1 MITFNFI
8 TQNSD
13 YKTNDMNTL
22 ELKSIAEL
30 QNLAFYIPD
39 YQRGYRWTRQQ
50 VEDLLNDIFEFS
62 QKDNAGIYCLQPL
75 VVVPRPSDEQPLD
88 KVHAAKVNEQWEVV
102 DGQQRLTTIRLIL
115 EVLGQSRFYDIT
127 YQTRKNSAEFLNNIT
142 AAEAKTNAETNIDFH
157 HICQAVKV
165 ICEWLLKTITGLEAV
180 SAKNVGA
187 NINSCQTVDVI
198 RKWLEESKKLEELK
212 KETVEHFQK
221 VLLNRVKFIWYETE
235 EDPKEVFARL
245 NIGKIS
251 LTNAELIKALLLN
264 KSNFDSSD
272 DDKIRLWQ
280 QEIAMEW
287 DVIEYALQSNEF
299 WLFLNVPGDERPTRI
314 DYVFDM
320 ICRCDMLGCKDEKD
334 TSDEFRT
341 FRYFYHYLAVQKQ
354 KKISLAQAVRTI
366 WEKVREI
373 FHTLQEWFDDME
385 LYHYIGYLICMG
397 RRVDEIYKQWMTN
410 SAKSKFKEY
419 LISTIKGIIP
429 YKKSEEIEN
438 TVYEV
443 DREGSQ
449 IKGGSKTNCRPIL
462 LLHNLQTVINQ
473 NRILSTNAKYKNG
486 VFYKFPFHLYK
497 SEGWDVEHIDSNTE
511 NGLNNIQSQREWL
524 LNAYFGL
531 QDKTLRDQI
540 QKFFKQYA
548 GKAYEQSE
556 DSAKQTARDE
566 AFTELKHQIED
577 VGGNNR
583 LSQNEKNKIWNFTL
597 LDSSTN
603 RSYGN
608 AIFPAKR
615 RVIIGKDQGKKFNPL
630 TIDENRLIKES
641 SPTENGSS
649 SFIPPCTKYVFL
661 KYYNT
666 VSFDPNAWTQAD
678 ANAYKDNIIE
688 VLKDFLS

>member
-1 MITFNFI
+1 MKIFNFTI
-8 TQNSD
+8 QNSD
-13 YKTNDMNTL
+13 YKTTDMNTL
-22 ELKSIAEL
+22 ELKSIAKL
-30 QNLAFYIPD
+30 QDLEFYIPD

-62 QKDNAGIYCLQPL
+62 QKENAGIYCLQPL
-75 VVVPRPSDEQPLD
+75 VVIKRSSEEQLLD
-88 KVHAAKVNEQWEVV
+88 RVHAAKDLDEVKRILNGQWEVV

-115 EVLGQSRFYDIT
+115 EVLNCPCYDIT
-127 YQTRKNSAEFLNNIT
+127 YQTRENSAEFLNTIT
-142 AAEAKTNAETNIDFH
+142 TKGEKDAKTNIDFYR
-157 HICQAVKV
+157 IYEAYKK
-165 ICEWLLKTITGLEAV
+165 IDEWL
-180 SAKNVGA
+180 
-187 NINSCQTVDVI
+187 
-198 RKWLEESKKLEELK
+198 
-212 KETVEHFQK
+212 KEIDGKQKERFQN
-221 VLLNRVKFIWYETE
+221 VLLNQVKFIWYETQE
-235 EDPKEVFARL
+235 NPKEVFTRL

-264 KSNFDSSD
+264 KSNFDRRD

-299 WLFLNVPGDERPTRI
+299 WLFLNAPGDERPTRI

-354 KKISLAQAVRTI
+354 KEISLAQAVRTI

-373 FHTLQEWFDDME
+373 FQTLQEWFDDME
-385 LYHYIGYLICMG
+385 LYHYVGYLICMG
-397 RRVDEIYKQWMTN
+397 RNIDEIYEHWNDSDNK
-410 SAKSKFKEY
+410 AGFIEKY
-419 LISTIKGIIP
+419 LTEEIKKTIP
-429 YKKSEEIEN
+429 YKDIEN

-443 DREGSQ
+443 KQEGSQ
-449 IKGGSKTNCRPIL
+449 FKGGSKTNCRPIL

-473 NRILSTNAKYKNG
+473 NRILSANAKYKNG

-497 SEGWDVEHIDSNTE
+497 LEGWDVEHIDSNTE
-511 NGLNNIQSQREWL
+511 NGLDNIQSQREWL

-577 VGGNNR
+577 VGGNDR

-615 RVIIGKDQGKKFNPL
+615 KVIIGKDQGKKFNSS
-630 TIDENRLIKES
+630 TIDENGQIVFGSAEN
-641 SPTENGSS
+641 SPSA
-649 SFIPPCTKYVFL
+649 FIPPCTRYVFL

-666 VSFDPNAWTQAD
+666 ASFDPNVWTRND
-678 ANAYKDNIIE
+678 AEAYKDNIIE
-688 VLKDFLS
+688 VLKNFLS

>member
-1 MITFNFI
+1 MSNRII
-8 TQNSD
+8 
-13 YKTNDMNTL
+13 KTTSMNTL

-75 VVVPRPSDEQPLD
+75 VVIKRSSEEQLLD
-88 KVHAAKVNEQWEVV
+88 RVHAAKDLDEVKRILNGQWEVV

-115 EVLGQSRFYDIT
+115 EVLNCPCYDIT
-127 YQTRKNSAEFLNNIT
+127 YQTRENSAEFLNTIT
-142 AAEAKTNAETNIDFH
+142 TKGEKDAKTNIDFY
-157 HICQAVKV
+157 HIYQAVTV
-165 ICEWLLKTITGLEAV
+165 IHEWLEKTDKKKI
-180 SAKNVGA
+180 
-187 NINSCQTVDVI
+187 D
-198 RKWLEESKKLEELK
+198 EEKKKL
-212 KETVEHFQK
+212 FQE

-264 KSNFDSSD
+264 KSNFGSCD

-280 QEIAMEW
+280 QETAMEW

-299 WLFLNVPGDERPTRI
+299 WLFLNAPGDERPTRI
-314 DYVFDM
+314 DYIFDM
-320 ICRCDMLGCKDEKD
+320 ICRCDLLGCKDEKETD
-334 TSDEFRT
+334 ATDDFRT
-341 FRYFYHYLAVQKQ
+341 FRYFYHYLTEQKQ
-354 KKISLAQAVRTI
+354 KEISLTQAVRTI

-397 RRVDEIYKQWMTN
+397 RRVDEIHKQWTDSDN
-410 SAKSKFKEY
+410 KSGFIEKYLKEE
-419 LISTIKGIIP
+419 IKKTIPCKD
-429 YKKSEEIEN
+429 IEN

-443 DREGSQ
+443 DPENSAQ

-473 NRILSTNAKYKNG
+473 NRILDANAKYKNG
-486 VFYKFPFHLYK
+486 IFYKFPFHLYK
-497 SEGWDVEHIDSNTE
+497 LEGWDVEHIDSNTE
-511 NGLNNIQSQREWL
+511 NGLNDNQSRCDWL

-548 GKAYEQSE
+548 GKASEQSE

-577 VGGNNR
+577 VGGNDR

-615 RVIIGKDQGKKFNPL
+615 KVIIGKDQGKKFNPS
-630 TIDENRLIKES
+630 TIDENGQIVLGSAEN
-641 SPTENGSS
+641 SPSA
-649 SFIPPCTKYVFL
+649 FIPPCTRYVFL

-666 VSFDPNAWTQAD
+666 ASFDPNVWTRND
-678 ANAYKDNIIE
+678 AEAYKDNIIE
-688 VLKDFLS
+688 VLKNFLS

>member
-1 MITFNFI
+1 MKIFNFTI
-8 TQNSD
+8 QNSD
-13 YKTNDMNTL
+13 YKTTDMNTL
-22 ELKSIAEL
+22 ELKSIAKL
-30 QNLAFYIPD
+30 QDLEFYIPD

-62 QKDNAGIYCLQPL
+62 QKENAGIYCLQPL
-75 VVVPRPSDEQPLD
+75 VVIKRSSEEQLLD
-88 KVHAAKVNEQWEVV
+88 RVHAAKDLDEVKRILNGQWEVV

-115 EVLGQSRFYDIT
+115 EVLNCPCYDIT
-127 YQTRKNSAEFLNNIT
+127 YQTRENSAEFLNTIT
-142 AAEAKTNAETNIDFH
+142 TKGEKDAKTNIDFYR
-157 HICQAVKV
+157 IYEAYKK
-165 ICEWLLKTITGLEAV
+165 IDEWL
-180 SAKNVGA
+180 
-187 NINSCQTVDVI
+187 
-198 RKWLEESKKLEELK
+198 
-212 KETVEHFQK
+212 KEIDGKQKERFQN
-221 VLLNRVKFIWYETE
+221 VLLNQVKFIWYETQE
-235 EDPKEVFARL
+235 NPKEVFTRL

-264 KSNFDSSD
+264 KSNFDRRD

-299 WLFLNVPGDERPTRI
+299 WLFLNAPGDERPTRI

-354 KKISLAQAVRTI
+354 KEISLAQAVRTI

-373 FHTLQEWFDDME
+373 FQTLQEWFDDME
-385 LYHYIGYLICMG
+385 LYHYVGYLICMG
-397 RRVDEIYKQWMTN
+397 RNIDEIYEHWNDSDNK
-410 SAKSKFKEY
+410 AGFIEKY
-419 LISTIKGIIP
+419 LTEEIKKTIP
-429 YKKSEEIEN
+429 YKDIEN

-443 DREGSQ
+443 KQEGSQ
-449 IKGGSKTNCRPIL
+449 FKGGSKTNCRPIL

-473 NRILSTNAKYKNG
+473 NRILSANAKYKNG

-497 SEGWDVEHIDSNTE
+497 LEGWDVEHIDSNTE
-511 NGLNNIQSQREWL
+511 NGLDNIQSQREWL

-548 GKAYEQSE
+548 SKAYEQSE

-577 VGGNNR
+577 VGGNDR

-615 RVIIGKDQGKKFNPL
+615 KVIIGKDQGKKFNSS
-630 TIDENRLIKES
+630 TIDENGQIVLGSAEN
-641 SPTENGSS
+641 SPSA
-649 SFIPPCTKYVFL
+649 FIPPCTRYVFL

-666 VSFDPNAWTQAD
+666 ASFDPNVWTRND
-678 ANAYKDNIIE
+678 AEAYKDNIIE
-688 VLKDFLS
+688 VLKNFLS

>member
-1 MITFNFI
+1 
-8 TQNSD
+8 
-13 YKTNDMNTL
+13 MNTL
-22 ELKSIAEL
+22 ELKSVAEL

-39 YQRGYRWTRQQ
+39 YQRGYRWTRRQ

-62 QKDNAGIYCLQPL
+62 QKENAGIYCLQPL
-75 VVVPRPSDEQPLD
+75 VVIKRSSEEQLLD
-88 KVHAAKVNEQWEVV
+88 RVHAAKDLDEVKRILNGQWEVV

-115 EVLGQSRFYDIT
+115 EVLRHHRFYEIT
-127 YQTRKNSAEFLNNIT
+127 YQTREDSAEFLNGIT
-142 AAEAKTNAETNIDFH
+142 TTEAEKEAEKNIDFY
-157 HICQAVKV
+157 HIYQAVTV
-165 ICEWLLKTITGLEAV
+165 IHEWLEKTDKKKI
-180 SAKNVGA
+180 
-187 NINSCQTVDVI
+187 D
-198 RKWLEESKKLEELK
+198 EEKKKL
-212 KETVEHFQK
+212 FQE

-264 KSNFDSSD
+264 KSNFGSCD

-280 QEIAMEW
+280 QETAMEW

-299 WLFLNVPGDERPTRI
+299 WLFLNAPGDERPTRI

-354 KKISLAQAVRTI
+354 KEISLAQAVRTI

-373 FHTLQEWFDDME
+373 FQTLQEWFDDME

-397 RRVDEIYKQWMTN
+397 RRVDEIYKQWN
-410 SAKSKFKEY
+410 DSDNKSGFIEKY
-419 LISTIKGIIP
+419 LTEEIKKTIP
-429 YKKSEEIEN
+429 YKDIEN

-443 DREGSQ
+443 KQEGSQ
-449 IKGGSKTNCRPIL
+449 FKGGSKTNCRPIL

-473 NRILSTNAKYKNG
+473 NRILSANAKYKNG
-486 VFYKFPFHLYK
+486 IFYKFPFHLYK
-497 SEGWDVEHIDSNTE
+497 LEGWDVEHIDSNTE
-511 NGLNNIQSQREWL
+511 NGLDNIKSQREWL

-531 QDKTLRDQI
+531 QDKTLRGQI

-548 GKAYEQSE
+548 GKASEQSE

-577 VGGNNR
+577 VGGNDR

-615 RVIIGKDQGKKFNPL
+615 RVIIGKDQGKKFNSS
-630 TIDENRLIKES
+630 TIDENGQIVLGSAEN
-641 SPTENGSS
+641 SPSA
-649 SFIPPCTKYVFL
+649 FIPPCTRYVFL

-666 VSFDPNAWTQAD
+666 ASFDPNVWTRND
-678 ANAYKDNIIE
+678 AEAYKDNIIE
-688 VLKDFLS
+688 VLKNFLS

>member
-1 MITFNFI
+1 MKIFNFTI
-8 TQNSD
+8 QNSD
-13 YKTNDMNTL
+13 YKTTDMNTL
-22 ELKSIAEL
+22 ELKSVAEL

-39 YQRGYRWTRQQ
+39 YQRGYRWTRRQ
-50 VEDLLNDIFEFS
+50 VEDLLNDIYEFS

-75 VVVPRPSDEQPLD
+75 VVIKRSSEEQLLD
-88 KVHAAKVNEQWEVV
+88 RVHAAKDLDEVKRILNGQWEVV

-115 EVLGQSRFYDIT
+115 EVLNCPCYDIT
-127 YQTRKNSAEFLNNIT
+127 YQTRENSAEFLNTIT
-142 AAEAKTNAETNIDFH
+142 TKGEKDAKTNIDFYR
-157 HICQAVKV
+157 IYEAYKK
-165 ICEWLLKTITGLEAV
+165 IDEWL
-180 SAKNVGA
+180 
-187 NINSCQTVDVI
+187 
-198 RKWLEESKKLEELK
+198 
-212 KETVEHFQK
+212 KEIDGKQKERFQN
-221 VLLNRVKFIWYETE
+221 VLLNQVKFIWYETQE
-235 EDPKEVFARL
+235 NPKEVFTRL

-264 KSNFDSSD
+264 KSNFDRRD

-299 WLFLNVPGDERPTRI
+299 WLFLNAPGDERPTRI

-320 ICRCDMLGCKDEKD
+320 ICRCDLLRCRDEKN

-341 FRYFYHYLAVQKQ
+341 FRYFYHYLDVQKRNGT
-354 KKISLAQAVRTI
+354 SLAQAVRTI

-373 FHTLQEWFDDME
+373 FQTLQEWFDDME
-385 LYHYIGYLICMG
+385 LYHYVGYLICMG
-397 RRVDEIYKQWMTN
+397 RNIDEIYEHWITTKPD
-410 SAKSKFKEY
+410 FKEY
-419 LISTIKGIIP
+419 LMSVIKDIIP
-429 YKKSEEIEN
+429 CKKIKDIEN
-438 TVYEV
+438 RVYEV
-443 DREGSQ
+443 DAEDSQ
-449 IKGGSKTNCRPIL
+449 TKGGSKTNCRPIL

-473 NRILSTNAKYKNG
+473 NRILSANAKYKNG

-497 SEGWDVEHIDSNTE
+497 LEGWDVEHIDSNTE
-511 NGLNNIQSQREWL
+511 NGLDNIPSQREWL

-531 QDKTLRDQI
+531 QDKTLRGQI

-548 GKAYEQSE
+548 GKASEQSE

-577 VGGNNR
+577 VGDNDR

-615 RVIIGKDQGKKFNPL
+615 RVIIGKDQGKKFNSS
-630 TIDENRLIKES
+630 TIDENGQIVLGSAEN
-641 SPTENGSS
+641 SPSV
-649 SFIPPCTKYVFL
+649 FIPPCTRYVFL

-666 VSFDPNAWTQAD
+666 ASFDPNVWTRND
-678 ANAYKDNIIE
+678 AEAYKDNIIE
-688 VLKDFLS
+688 VLKNFLS

>member
-1 MITFNFI
+1 
-8 TQNSD
+8 
-13 YKTNDMNTL
+13 MNTL
-22 ELKSIAEL
+22 ELKSVAEL

-75 VVVPRPSDEQPLD
+75 VVIKRSSEEQLLD
-88 KVHAAKVNEQWEVV
+88 RVHAAKDLDEVKRILNGQWEVV

-115 EVLGQSRFYDIT
+115 EVLNCPCYDIT
-127 YQTRKNSAEFLNNIT
+127 YQTRENSAEFLNTIT
-142 AAEAKTNAETNIDFH
+142 TKGEKDAKTNIDFYR
-157 HICQAVKV
+157 IYEAYKK
-165 ICEWLLKTITGLEAV
+165 IDEWL
-180 SAKNVGA
+180 
-187 NINSCQTVDVI
+187 
-198 RKWLEESKKLEELK
+198 
-212 KETVEHFQK
+212 KEIDGKQKERFQN

-264 KSNFDSSD
+264 KSNFGSRD

-299 WLFLNVPGDERPTRI
+299 WLFLNAPGDERPTRI
-314 DYVFDM
+314 DYIFDM
-320 ICRCDMLGCKDEKD
+320 ICRCDLLGCKDEKETD
-334 TSDEFRT
+334 ATDDFRT
-341 FRYFYHYLAVQKQ
+341 FRYFYHYLTEQKQ
-354 KKISLAQAVRTI
+354 KEISLTQAVRTI

-397 RRVDEIYKQWMTN
+397 RRVDEIHKQWTDSDN
-410 SAKSKFKEY
+410 KSGFIEKYLKEE
-419 LISTIKGIIP
+419 IKKTIPCKD
-429 YKKSEEIEN
+429 IEN

-443 DREGSQ
+443 DPENSAQ

-473 NRILSTNAKYKNG
+473 NRILDANAKYKNG
-486 VFYKFPFHLYK
+486 IFYKFPFHLYK
-497 SEGWDVEHIDSNTE
+497 LEGWDVEHIDSNTE
-511 NGLNNIQSQREWL
+511 NGLNDILSQREWL

-531 QDKTLRDQI
+531 QEGSYPELRDNI
-540 QKFFKQYA
+540 EKFFKQHP
-548 GKAYEQSE
+548 GKVYEQNE
-556 DSAKQTARDE
+556 DSNKQTARDE
-566 AFTELKHQIED
+566 LFAELRRQIEGISD
-577 VGGNNR
+577 NNR
-583 LSQNEKNKIWNFTL
+583 LSQIEKNKIWNFTL
-597 LDSSTN
+597 LDASTN

-615 RVIIGKDQGKKFNPL
+615 RVIIGKDQGKKFNPP
-630 TIDENRLIKES
+630 TIENGQIKES

-649 SFIPPCTKYVFL
+649 AFIPPCTKYVFL

-666 VSFDPNAWTQAD
+666 ASFDPNAWTKDDAD
-678 ANAYKDNIIE
+678 AYKNNIIE
-688 VLKDFLS
+688 VLKNFLS

>member
-1 MITFNFI
+1 
-8 TQNSD
+8 
-13 YKTNDMNTL
+13 MNTL
-22 ELKSIAEL
+22 ELKSVANL
-30 QNLAFYIPD
+30 QKLAFYIPD
-39 YQRGYRWTRQQ
+39 YQRGYRWTQRQ

-75 VVVPRPSDEQPLD
+75 VVVPRSSDEQPLD
-88 KVHAAKVNEQWEVV
+88 KAHATEVNEQWEVV

-115 EVLGQSRFYDIT
+115 EVLGRSRFYDIT
-127 YQTRKNSAEFLNNIT
+127 YQTRSDSAESLNKIT
-142 AAEAKTNAETNIDFH
+142 TEEVAGEKAEEKAEEKAKNNIDFY
-157 HICQAVKV
+157 HIYLAV
-165 ICEWLLKTITGLEAV
+165 T
-180 SAKNVGA
+180 
-187 NINSCQTVDVI
+187 VI
-198 RKWLEESKKLEELK
+198 RRWLDEKKID
-212 KETVEHFQK
+212 KEKFQDI
-221 VLLNRVKFIWYETE
+221 LLNRVKFIWYETE

-299 WLFLNVPGDERPTRI
+299 WLFLNAPGDERPTRI

-320 ICRCDMLGCKDEKD
+320 ICRCDLLGCKDEKEID
-334 TSDEFRT
+334 ATDNFRT

-354 KKISLAQAVRTI
+354 KEISLAQAVRTI
-366 WEKVREI
+366 WENVREI

-385 LYHYIGYLICMG
+385 LYHYIGYLIYMG
-397 RRVDEIYKQWMTN
+397 RKVDEIYKQWN
-410 SAKSKFKEY
+410 VSDGKFEFIEKYLKEE
-419 LISTIKGIIP
+419 IKRTIP
-429 YKKSEEIEN
+429 YKDIEN

-443 DREGSQ
+443 ESAQ
-449 IKGGSKTNCRPIL
+449 NKGGSKTNCRPIL

-473 NRILSTNAKYKNG
+473 NRILGANAKYKNG

-497 SEGWDVEHIDSNTE
+497 LEGWDVEHIDSNTE
-511 NGLNNIQSQREWL
+511 NGLNDIQSQREWL

-531 QDKTLRDQI
+531 QDKAYQTLRDQI
-540 QKFFKQYA
+540 QEFFKTRK
-548 GKAYEQSE
+548 GDEQNA
-556 DSAKQTARDE
+556 DSDKQTVRNEQFA
-566 AFTELKHQIED
+566 ELKKQIED
-577 VGGNNR
+577 IGGSKR
-583 LSQNEKNKIWNFTL
+583 LDQNEKNKIWNFTL

-615 RVIIGKDQGKKFNPL
+615 RAIIGKDQGKRFSPP
-630 TIDENRLIKES
+630 TIDENGEIVLGS
-641 SPTENGSS
+641 AENGSS
-649 SFIPPCTKYVFL
+649 SFIPPCTRYVFL

-666 VSFDPNAWTQAD
+666 ASFDPNAWTKDD
-678 ANAYKDNIIE
+678 AEAYKNNIKE

>member
-1 MITFNFI
+1 MKNTILSNRI
-8 TQNSD
+8 I
-13 YKTNDMNTL
+13 KTTGMNTL

-30 QNLAFYIPD
+30 KNLAFHIPD
-39 YQRGYRWTRQQ
+39 YQRGYRWTRRQ

-75 VVVPRPSDEQPLD
+75 VVVKKSSNEQLLD
-88 KVHAAKVNEQWEVV
+88 RVHAAKDLDEVKRILNGEWEVV

-115 EVLGQSRFYDIT
+115 EALGHHCFYDIT
-127 YQTRKNSAEFLNNIT
+127 YQTRKDSAKFLNEIT
-142 AAEAKTNAETNIDFH
+142 AAEAAGEKTEKKAEEKEKNNIDFY
-157 HICQAVKV
+157 HIYQAVTV
-165 ICEWLLKTITGLEAV
+165 IHEWLEKTDKKKI
-180 SAKNVGA
+180 
-187 NINSCQTVDVI
+187 D
-198 RKWLEESKKLEELK
+198 EEKKKL
-212 KETVEHFQK
+212 FQE

-264 KSNFDSSD
+264 KSNFGSCD

-280 QEIAMEW
+280 QETAMEW

-299 WLFLNVPGDERPTRI
+299 WLFLNAPGDERPTRI
-314 DYVFDM
+314 DYIFDM

-354 KKISLAQAVRTI
+354 KEISLAQAVRTI

-373 FHTLQEWFDDME
+373 FQTLQEWFDDME
-385 LYHYIGYLICMG
+385 LYHYVGYLICMG
-397 RRVDEIYKQWMTN
+397 SNVDEIYEHWNDTDNKPGFIE
-410 SAKSKFKEY
+410 KY
-419 LISTIKGIIP
+419 LTEEIKKTIP
-429 YKKSEEIEN
+429 YKDIEN

-443 DREGSQ
+443 KQEGSQ
-449 IKGGSKTNCRPIL
+449 FKGGSKTNCRPIL

-473 NRILSTNAKYKNG
+473 NRILSANAKYKNG

-497 SEGWDVEHIDSNTE
+497 LEGWDVEHIDSNTE
-511 NGLNNIQSQREWL
+511 NGLDNIPSQREWL

-540 QKFFKQYA
+540 QKFFKQYD
-548 GKAYEQSE
+548 EQSE

-577 VGGNNR
+577 VGGNDR

-615 RVIIGKDQGKKFNPL
+615 RIIIGKDQGKKFNSS
-630 TIDENRLIKES
+630 TIDENGQIVLGSAEN
-641 SPTENGSS
+641 SPSA
-649 SFIPPCTKYVFL
+649 FIPPCTRYVFL

-666 VSFDPNAWTQAD
+666 ASFDPNVWARND
-678 ANAYKDNIIE
+678 AEAYKDNIIE
-688 VLKDFLS
+688 VLKNFLS

>member
-1 MITFNFI
+1 MRIFNFN
-8 TQNSD
+8 QNSN
-13 YKTNDMNTL
+13 YKTTGMNTL
-22 ELKSIAEL
+22 ELKSVAEL

-39 YQRGYRWTRQQ
+39 YQRGYRWTRRQ

-62 QKDNAGIYCLQPL
+62 QKENAGIYCLQPL
-75 VVVPRPSDEQPLD
+75 VVIKRSSEEQLLD
-88 KVHAAKVNEQWEVV
+88 RVHAAKDLDEVKRILNGQWEVV

-115 EVLGQSRFYDIT
+115 EVLNCPCYDIT
-127 YQTRKNSAEFLNNIT
+127 YQTRENSAEFLNGIT
-142 AAEAKTNAETNIDFH
+142 TTEAEKEAEKNIDFY
-157 HICQAVKV
+157 HIYEAYKK
-165 ICEWLLKTITGLEAV
+165 IDEWL
-180 SAKNVGA
+180 
-187 NINSCQTVDVI
+187 
-198 RKWLEESKKLEELK
+198 
-212 KETVEHFQK
+212 KEIDGKQKERFQN
-221 VLLNRVKFIWYETE
+221 VLLHRVKFIWYETE

-264 KSNFDSSD
+264 KSNFGSCD

-280 QEIAMEW
+280 QETAMEW

-299 WLFLNVPGDERPTRI
+299 WLFLNAPGDERPTRI

-354 KKISLAQAVRTI
+354 KEISLAQAVRTI

-373 FHTLQEWFDDME
+373 FQTLQEWFDDME
-385 LYHYIGYLICMG
+385 LYHYVGYLICMG
-397 RRVDEIYKQWMTN
+397 RNIDEIYEHWNDSDNK
-410 SAKSKFKEY
+410 AGFIEKY
-419 LISTIKGIIP
+419 LTEEIKKTIP
-429 YKKSEEIEN
+429 YKDIEN

-443 DREGSQ
+443 KQEGSQ
-449 IKGGSKTNCRPIL
+449 FKGGSKTNCRPIL

-473 NRILSTNAKYKNG
+473 NRILSANAKYKNG

-497 SEGWDVEHIDSNTE
+497 LEGWDVEHIDSNTE
-511 NGLNNIQSQREWL
+511 NGLDNIQSQREWL

-548 GKAYEQSE
+548 SKAYEQSE

-577 VGGNNR
+577 VGGNDR

-615 RVIIGKDQGKKFNPL
+615 KVIIGKDQGKKFNSS
-630 TIDENRLIKES
+630 TIDENGQIVLGSAEN
-641 SPTENGSS
+641 SPSA
-649 SFIPPCTKYVFL
+649 FIPPCTRYVFL

-666 VSFDPNAWTQAD
+666 ASFDPNVWTRND
-678 ANAYKDNIIE
+678 AEAYKDNIIE
-688 VLKDFLS
+688 VLKNFLS

>member
-1 MITFNFI
+1 
-8 TQNSD
+8 
-13 YKTNDMNTL
+13 MNTL

-39 YQRGYRWTRQQ
+39 YQRGYRWTRRQ
-50 VEDLLNDIFEFS
+50 VEDLLNDILEFS

-75 VVVPRPSDEQPLD
+75 VVVKRSSNEQLLD
-88 KVHAAKVNEQWEVV
+88 KVHAAKDLDEVKRIVNGQWEVV

-115 EVLGQSRFYDIT
+115 EELGLPRLYDIE
-127 YQTRKNSAEFLNNIT
+127 YETRGNSADFLNAVT
-142 AAEAKTNAETNIDFH
+142 TAEAEEKAKTNIDFY
-157 HICQAVKV
+157 HIYEAVRV
-165 ICEWLLKTITGLEAV
+165 IGEWL
-180 SAKNVGA
+180 
-187 NINSCQTVDVI
+187 
-198 RKWLEESKKLEELK
+198 KKLK
-212 KETVEHFQK
+212 KETVEHFLN
-221 VLLNRVKFIWYETE
+221 VLHKQVKFIWYETE

-280 QEIAMEW
+280 QEIAVEW

-299 WLFLNVPGDERPTRI
+299 WLFLNAPGDEHPTRI
-314 DYVFDM
+314 DYVFDI
-320 ICRCDMLGCKDEKD
+320 ICRCDLLGCKDEKEID
-334 TSDEFRT
+334 ATDDFRT

-354 KKISLAQAVRTI
+354 NKISLAQAVRTI
-366 WEKVREI
+366 WENVREI

-385 LYHYIGYLICMG
+385 LYHYIGYLIYMG
-397 RRVDEIYKQWMTN
+397 RKVDEIYKQWN
-410 SAKSKFKEY
+410 VSDGKFEFIEKYLKEE
-419 LISTIKGIIP
+419 IKRTIP
-429 YKKSEEIEN
+429 YKDIEN

-443 DREGSQ
+443 ESEGSAH
-449 IKGGSKTNCRPIL
+449 KGGNKTNCRPIL

-473 NRILSTNAKYKNG
+473 NRILGANEKYKNG

-497 SEGWDVEHIDSNTE
+497 LEGWDVEHIDSNTE
-511 NGLNNIQSQREWL
+511 NGLNDIQSQREWL

-531 QDKTLRDQI
+531 QEGTYPELQDNI
-540 QKFFKQYA
+540 EKFFKQYT
-548 GKAYEQSE
+548 GKAYEQNE
-556 DSAKQTARDE
+556 DSNKQTERNGQFA
-566 AFTELKHQIED
+566 ELKKQIED
-577 VGGNNR
+577 IGGSKR
-583 LSQNEKNKIWNFTL
+583 LDQNEKNKIWNFTL

-615 RVIIGKDQGKKFNPL
+615 RVIISKDQGKRFSLP
-630 TIDENRLIKES
+630 TIDENGEIVLGS
-641 SPTENGSS
+641 AENGSS
-649 SFIPPCTKYVFL
+649 SFIPPCTRYVFL

-666 VSFDPNAWTQAD
+666 ASFDPNAWTKDD
-678 ANAYKDNIIE
+678 AETYKNNIKE

>member
-1 MITFNFI
+1 
-8 TQNSD
+8 
-13 YKTNDMNTL
+13 MNTL
-22 ELKSIAEL
+22 ELKSVADL
-30 QNLAFYIPD
+30 QKLAFYIPD
-39 YQRGYRWTRQQ
+39 YQRGYRWTQRQ

-75 VVVPRPSDEQPLD
+75 VVVPRSSDEQPLD
-88 KVHAAKVNEQWEVV
+88 KVHAAKDLDEVKRIVNGQWEVV

-115 EVLGQSRFYDIT
+115 EELGLPRLYDIE
-127 YQTRKNSAEFLNNIT
+127 YETRGNSADFLNAVT
-142 AAEAKTNAETNIDFH
+142 TAEAEEKAKTNIDFY
-157 HICQAVKV
+157 HIYEAVRV
-165 ICEWLLKTITGLEAV
+165 IGEWL
-180 SAKNVGA
+180 
-187 NINSCQTVDVI
+187 
-198 RKWLEESKKLEELK
+198 KKLK
-212 KETVEHFQK
+212 KETVEHFLN
-221 VLLNRVKFIWYETE
+221 VLHKQVKFIWYETE

-280 QEIAMEW
+280 QEIAVEW

-299 WLFLNVPGDERPTRI
+299 WLFLNAPGDEHPTRI
-314 DYVFDM
+314 DYVFDI
-320 ICRCDMLGCKDEKD
+320 ICRCDLLGCKDEKEID
-334 TSDEFRT
+334 ATDDFRT

-354 KKISLAQAVRTI
+354 NKISLAQAVRTI
-366 WEKVREI
+366 WENVREI

-385 LYHYIGYLICMG
+385 LYHYIGYLIYMG
-397 RRVDEIYKQWMTN
+397 RKVDEIYKQWN
-410 SAKSKFKEY
+410 VSDGKFEFIEKYLKEE
-419 LISTIKGIIP
+419 IKRTIP
-429 YKKSEEIEN
+429 YKDIEN

-443 DREGSQ
+443 EQENSAQ
-449 IKGGSKTNCRPIL
+449 IKGGSKTNCRSIL

-473 NRILSTNAKYKNG
+473 NRILSANAKYKNG

-511 NGLNNIQSQREWL
+511 NGLNDIQSQREWL

-531 QDKTLRDQI
+531 QDKAYQTLRDQI
-540 QKFFKQYA
+540 QEFFRPRKVD
-548 GKAYEQSE
+548 EQSE
-556 DSAKQTARDE
+556 DSAKQTERDKQL
-566 AFTELKHQIED
+566 AELRRQIEGISD
-577 VGGNNR
+577 NNR
-583 LSQNEKNKIWNFTL
+583 LSQIEKNKIWNFTL

-630 TIDENRLIKES
+630 TIDENGQIKES

-649 SFIPPCTKYVFL
+649 SFIPPCTRYVFL

-666 VSFDPNAWTQAD
+666 ASFDPNAWTKDD
-678 ANAYKDNIIE
+678 AETYKNNIKE

>member
-1 MITFNFI
+1 MLSNRII
-8 TQNSD
+8 
-13 YKTNDMNTL
+13 KTTSMNTL

-75 VVVPRPSDEQPLD
+75 VVVKKSSDEQLLD
-88 KVHAAKVNEQWEVV
+88 RVHAAKDLDEVKCILNGEWEVV

-115 EVLGQSRFYDIT
+115 EALEHHRFYDIT
-127 YQTRKNSAEFLNNIT
+127 YQTRKDSAKFLNEIT
-142 AAEAKTNAETNIDFH
+142 AAEAAGEKTEKKEKNNIDFY
-157 HICQAVKV
+157 HIYQAVTV
-165 ICEWLLKTITGLEAV
+165 IHEWLEKTDKKKI
-180 SAKNVGA
+180 
-187 NINSCQTVDVI
+187 D
-198 RKWLEESKKLEELK
+198 EEKKKL
-212 KETVEHFQK
+212 FQE

-264 KSNFDSSD
+264 KSNFGSCD

-280 QEIAMEW
+280 QETAMEW

-299 WLFLNVPGDERPTRI
+299 WLFLNAPGDERPTRI

-341 FRYFYHYLAVQKQ
+341 FRYFYHYLDVQKRNGT
-354 KKISLAQAVRTI
+354 SLAQAVRTI

-373 FHTLQEWFDDME
+373 FQTLQEWFDDME
-385 LYHYIGYLICMG
+385 LYHYVGYLICMG
-397 RRVDEIYKQWMTN
+397 RNIDEIYEHWITTKPD
-410 SAKSKFKEY
+410 FKEY
-419 LISTIKGIIP
+419 LMSVIKDIIP
-429 YKKSEEIEN
+429 CKKIKDIEN
-438 TVYEV
+438 RVYEV
-443 DREGSQ
+443 DAEDSQ
-449 IKGGSKTNCRPIL
+449 TKGGSKTNCRPIL

-473 NRILSTNAKYKNG
+473 NRILSANAKYKNG

-497 SEGWDVEHIDSNTE
+497 LEGWDVEHIDSNTE
-511 NGLNNIQSQREWL
+511 NGLDNIPSQREWL

-531 QDKTLRDQI
+531 QDKTLRGQI

-548 GKAYEQSE
+548 GNASEQSE

-577 VGGNNR
+577 VGGNDR

-615 RVIIGKDQGKKFNPL
+615 RVIIGKDQGKKFNSS
-630 TIDENRLIKES
+630 TIDENGQIVLGSAEN
-641 SPTENGSS
+641 SPSA
-649 SFIPPCTKYVFL
+649 FIPPCTRYVFL

-666 VSFDPNAWTQAD
+666 ASFDPNVWTRND
-678 ANAYKDNIIE
+678 AEAYKDNIIE
-688 VLKDFLS
+688 VLKNFLS

>member
-1 MITFNFI
+1 
-8 TQNSD
+8 
-13 YKTNDMNTL
+13 MNTL

-50 VEDLLNDIFEFS
+50 VEDLLNDIYEFS

-75 VVVPRPSDEQPLD
+75 VVVKKSSDEQLLD
-88 KVHAAKVNEQWEVV
+88 RVHAAKDLDEVKCILNGEWEVV

-115 EVLGQSRFYDIT
+115 EALEHHRFYDIT
-127 YQTRKNSAEFLNNIT
+127 YQTRKDSAKFLNEIT
-142 AAEAKTNAETNIDFH
+142 AAEAAGEKTEKKEKNNIDFY
-157 HICQAVKV
+157 HIYQAVTV
-165 ICEWLLKTITGLEAV
+165 IHEWLEKTDKKKI
-180 SAKNVGA
+180 
-187 NINSCQTVDVI
+187 D
-198 RKWLEESKKLEELK
+198 EEKKKL
-212 KETVEHFQK
+212 FQE

-264 KSNFDSSD
+264 KSNFDRRD

-299 WLFLNVPGDERPTRI
+299 WLFLNAPGDERPTRI

-354 KKISLAQAVRTI
+354 KEISLAQAVRTI

-373 FHTLQEWFDDME
+373 FQTLQEWFDDME
-385 LYHYIGYLICMG
+385 LYHYVGYLICMG
-397 RRVDEIYKQWMTN
+397 RNIDEIYEHWNDSDNK
-410 SAKSKFKEY
+410 AGFIEKY
-419 LISTIKGIIP
+419 LTEEIKKTIP
-429 YKKSEEIEN
+429 YKDIEN

-443 DREGSQ
+443 KQEGSQ
-449 IKGGSKTNCRPIL
+449 FKGGSKTNCRPIL

-473 NRILSTNAKYKNG
+473 NRILSANAKYKNG

-497 SEGWDVEHIDSNTE
+497 LEGWDVEHIDSNTE
-511 NGLNNIQSQREWL
+511 NGLDNIQSQREWL

-577 VGGNNR
+577 VGGNDR

-615 RVIIGKDQGKKFNPL
+615 KVIIGKDQGKKFNSS
-630 TIDENRLIKES
+630 TIDENGQIVLGSAEN
-641 SPTENGSS
+641 SPSA
-649 SFIPPCTKYVFL
+649 FIPPCTRYVFL

-666 VSFDPNAWTQAD
+666 ASFDPNVWTRND
-678 ANAYKDNIIE
+678 AEAYKDNIIE
-688 VLKDFLS
+688 VLKNFLS

>member
-1 MITFNFI
+1 MKIFNFTI
-8 TQNSD
+8 QNSD
-13 YKTNDMNTL
+13 YKTTDMNTL
-22 ELKSIAEL
+22 ELKSVAEL

-39 YQRGYRWTRQQ
+39 YQRGYRWTRRQ
-50 VEDLLNDIFEFS
+50 VEDLLNDIYEFS

-75 VVVPRPSDEQPLD
+75 VVIKRSSEEQLLD
-88 KVHAAKVNEQWEVV
+88 RVHAAKDLDEVKRILNGQWEVV

-115 EVLGQSRFYDIT
+115 EVLNCPCYDIT
-127 YQTRKNSAEFLNNIT
+127 YQTRENSAEFLNTIT
-142 AAEAKTNAETNIDFH
+142 TKGEKDAKTNIDFYR
-157 HICQAVKV
+157 IYEAYKK
-165 ICEWLLKTITGLEAV
+165 IDEWL
-180 SAKNVGA
+180 
-187 NINSCQTVDVI
+187 
-198 RKWLEESKKLEELK
+198 
-212 KETVEHFQK
+212 KEIDGKQKERFQN
-221 VLLNRVKFIWYETE
+221 VLLNQVKFIWYETQE
-235 EDPKEVFARL
+235 NPKEVFTRL

-264 KSNFDSSD
+264 KSNFDRRD

-299 WLFLNVPGDERPTRI
+299 WLFLNAPGDERPTRI

-320 ICRCDMLGCKDEKD
+320 ICRCDLLRCRDEKN

-341 FRYFYHYLAVQKQ
+341 FRYFYHYLDVQKRNGT
-354 KKISLAQAVRTI
+354 SLAQAVRTI

-373 FHTLQEWFDDME
+373 FQTLQEWFDDME
-385 LYHYIGYLICMG
+385 LYHYVGYLICMG
-397 RRVDEIYKQWMTN
+397 RNIDEIYEHWITTKPD
-410 SAKSKFKEY
+410 FKEY
-419 LISTIKGIIP
+419 LMSVIKDIIP
-429 YKKSEEIEN
+429 CKKIKDIEN
-438 TVYEV
+438 RVYEV
-443 DREGSQ
+443 DAEDSQ
-449 IKGGSKTNCRPIL
+449 TKGGSKTNCRPIL

-473 NRILSTNAKYKNG
+473 NRILSANAKYKNG

-497 SEGWDVEHIDSNTE
+497 LEGWDVEHIDSNTE
-511 NGLNNIQSQREWL
+511 NGLDNIPSQREWL

-531 QDKTLRDQI
+531 QDKTLRGQI

-548 GKAYEQSE
+548 GKASEQSE

-577 VGGNNR
+577 VGDNDR

-615 RVIIGKDQGKKFNPL
+615 RVIIGKDQGKKFNSS
-630 TIDENRLIKES
+630 TIDENGQIVLGSAEN
-641 SPTENGSS
+641 SPSA
-649 SFIPPCTKYVFL
+649 FIPPCTRYVFL

-666 VSFDPNAWTQAD
+666 ASFDPNVWTRND
-678 ANAYKDNIIE
+678 AEAYKDNIIE
-688 VLKDFLS
+688 VLKNFLS

>member
-1 MITFNFI
+1 MKIFNFTI
-8 TQNSD
+8 QNSD
-13 YKTNDMNTL
+13 YKTTDMNTL
-22 ELKSIAEL
+22 ELKSVAEL

-39 YQRGYRWTRQQ
+39 YQRGYRWTRRQ

-75 VVVPRPSDEQPLD
+75 VVIKRSSEEQLLD
-88 KVHAAKVNEQWEVV
+88 RVHAAKDLDEVKRILNGQWEVV

-115 EVLGQSRFYDIT
+115 EVLRHHRFYEIT
-127 YQTRKNSAEFLNNIT
+127 YQTREDSAEFLNGIT
-142 AAEAKTNAETNIDFH
+142 TTEAEKEAEKNIDFY
-157 HICQAVKV
+157 HIYEAYKK
-165 ICEWLLKTITGLEAV
+165 IDEWL
-180 SAKNVGA
+180 
-187 NINSCQTVDVI
+187 
-198 RKWLEESKKLEELK
+198 
-212 KETVEHFQK
+212 KEIDGKQKERFQN
-221 VLLNRVKFIWYETE
+221 VLLHRVKFIWYETK
-235 EDPKEVFARL
+235 EDPKEVFTRL

-264 KSNFDSSD
+264 KSNFGSSD

-299 WLFLNVPGDERPTRI
+299 WLFLNAPGDERPTRI

-354 KKISLAQAVRTI
+354 KEISLAQAVRTI

-373 FHTLQEWFDDME
+373 FQTLQEWFDDME

-397 RRVDEIYKQWMTN
+397 RRVDEIYKQWN
-410 SAKSKFKEY
+410 DSDNKSGFIEKY
-419 LISTIKGIIP
+419 LTEEIKKTIP
-429 YKKSEEIEN
+429 YKDIEN

-443 DREGSQ
+443 KQEGSQ
-449 IKGGSKTNCRPIL
+449 FKGGSKTNCRPIL

-473 NRILSTNAKYKNG
+473 NRILSANAKYKNG

-497 SEGWDVEHIDSNTE
+497 LEGWDVEHIDSNTE
-511 NGLNNIQSQREWL
+511 NGLDNIQSQREWL

-531 QDKTLRDQI
+531 QDKTIRDQI

-548 GKAYEQSE
+548 AYEQSE
-556 DSAKQTARDE
+556 DSAKQTARDK

-577 VGGNNR
+577 VGGNDR

-615 RVIIGKDQGKKFNPL
+615 KVIIGKDQGKKFNSS
-630 TIDENRLIKES
+630 TIDENGQIVLGSAEN
-641 SPTENGSS
+641 SPSA
-649 SFIPPCTKYVFL
+649 FIPPCTRYVFL

-666 VSFDPNAWTQAD
+666 ASFDPNVWARND
-678 ANAYKDNIIE
+678 AEAYKDNIIE
-688 VLKDFLS
+688 VLKNFLS

>member
-1 MITFNFI
+1 MRIFNFN
-8 TQNSD
+8 QNSN
-13 YKTNDMNTL
+13 YKTTDMNTL
-22 ELKSIAEL
+22 ELKSVAEL
-30 QNLAFYIPD
+30 QDLAFYIPD
-39 YQRGYRWTRQQ
+39 YQRGYRWTRRQ
-50 VEDLLNDIFEFS
+50 VEDLLNDIYEFS

-75 VVVPRPSDEQPLD
+75 VVIKRSSEEQLLD
-88 KVHAAKVNEQWEVV
+88 RVHAAKDLDEVKRILNGQWEVV

-115 EVLGQSRFYDIT
+115 EVLNCPCYDIT
-127 YQTRKNSAEFLNNIT
+127 YQTRENSAEFLNTIT
-142 AAEAKTNAETNIDFH
+142 TKGEKDAKTNIDFYR
-157 HICQAVKV
+157 IYEAYKK
-165 ICEWLLKTITGLEAV
+165 IDEWL
-180 SAKNVGA
+180 
-187 NINSCQTVDVI
+187 
-198 RKWLEESKKLEELK
+198 
-212 KETVEHFQK
+212 KEIDGKQKERFQN
-221 VLLNRVKFIWYETE
+221 VLLNQVKFIWDETQE
-235 EDPKEVFARL
+235 NPKEVFTRL

-264 KSNFDSSD
+264 KSNFGSCD

-280 QEIAMEW
+280 QETAMEW

-299 WLFLNVPGDERPTRI
+299 WLFLNAPGDERPTRI
-314 DYVFDM
+314 DYIFDM
-320 ICRCDMLGCKDEKD
+320 ICRCDLLGCKDEKETD
-334 TSDEFRT
+334 ATDDFRT
-341 FRYFYHYLAVQKQ
+341 FRYFYHYLTEQKQ
-354 KKISLAQAVRTI
+354 KEISLTQAVRTI

-397 RRVDEIYKQWMTN
+397 RRVDEIHKQWTDSDN
-410 SAKSKFKEY
+410 KSGFIEKYLKEE
-419 LISTIKGIIP
+419 IKKTIPCKD
-429 YKKSEEIEN
+429 IEN

-443 DREGSQ
+443 DPENSAQ

-473 NRILSTNAKYKNG
+473 NRILDANAKYKNG
-486 VFYKFPFHLYK
+486 IFYKFPFHLYK
-497 SEGWDVEHIDSNTE
+497 LEGWDVEHIDSNTE
-511 NGLNNIQSQREWL
+511 NGLNDILSQREWL

-577 VGGNNR
+577 VGGNDR

-615 RVIIGKDQGKKFNPL
+615 RVIIGKDQGKKFNSS
-630 TIDENRLIKES
+630 TIDENGQIVLGSAEN
-641 SPTENGSS
+641 SPSA
-649 SFIPPCTKYVFL
+649 FIPPCTRYVFL

-666 VSFDPNAWTQAD
+666 ASFDPNVWTRND
-678 ANAYKDNIIE
+678 AEAYKDNIIE
-688 VLKDFLS
+688 VLKNFLS

>member
-1 MITFNFI
+1 MKIFNFTI
-8 TQNSD
+8 QNSD
-13 YKTNDMNTL
+13 YKTTDMNTL
-22 ELKSIAEL
+22 ELKSVAEL

-39 YQRGYRWTRQQ
+39 YQRGYRWTRRQ

-62 QKDNAGIYCLQPL
+62 QKENAGIYCLQPL
-75 VVVPRPSDEQPLD
+75 VVIKKSSEEQLLD
-88 KVHAAKVNEQWEVV
+88 RVHAAKDLDEVKRILNGQWEVV

-115 EVLGQSRFYDIT
+115 EVLNCPCYDIT
-127 YQTRKNSAEFLNNIT
+127 YQTRENSAEFLNTIT
-142 AAEAKTNAETNIDFH
+142 TKGEKDAKTNIDFYR
-157 HICQAVKV
+157 IYEAYKK
-165 ICEWLLKTITGLEAV
+165 IDEWL
-180 SAKNVGA
+180 
-187 NINSCQTVDVI
+187 
-198 RKWLEESKKLEELK
+198 
-212 KETVEHFQK
+212 KEIDGKQKERFQN
-221 VLLNRVKFIWYETE
+221 VLLNQVKFIWYETQE
-235 EDPKEVFARL
+235 NPKEVFTRL

-264 KSNFDSSD
+264 KSNFDRRD

-299 WLFLNVPGDERPTRI
+299 WLFLNAPGDERPTRI

-354 KKISLAQAVRTI
+354 KEISLAQAVRTI
-366 WEKVREI
+366 WGKVREI
-373 FHTLQEWFDDME
+373 FQTLQEWFDDME
-385 LYHYIGYLICMG
+385 LYHYVGYLICMG
-397 RRVDEIYKQWMTN
+397 RNIDEIYEHWNDSDNK
-410 SAKSKFKEY
+410 AGFIEKY
-419 LISTIKGIIP
+419 LTEEIKKTIPCKD
-429 YKKSEEIEN
+429 IEN

-443 DREGSQ
+443 DPENSAH
-449 IKGGSKTNCRPIL
+449 KGGSKTNCRPIL

-473 NRILSTNAKYKNG
+473 NRILGANAKYKNG
-486 VFYKFPFHLYK
+486 IFYKFPFHLYK
-497 SEGWDVEHIDSNTE
+497 LEGWDVEHIDSNTE
-511 NGLNNIQSQREWL
+511 NGLNDILSQREWL

-531 QDKTLRDQI
+531 QEGSYPELRDNI
-540 QKFFKQYA
+540 EKFFKQHT
-548 GKAYEQSE
+548 GKVQNE
-556 DSAKQTARDE
+556 DSNKQTARDE
-566 AFTELKHQIED
+566 LFAELRRQIEGISD
-577 VGGNNR
+577 NNR
-583 LSQNEKNKIWNFTL
+583 LSQIEKNKIWNFTL
-597 LDSSTN
+597 LDASTN

-630 TIDENRLIKES
+630 TIENGQIKES

-649 SFIPPCTKYVFL
+649 AFIPPCTKYVFL

-666 VSFDPNAWTQAD
+666 ASFDPNAWTKDDAD
-678 ANAYKDNIIE
+678 AYKNNIIE

>member
-1 MITFNFI
+1 MKIFNFTI
-8 TQNSD
+8 QNSD
-13 YKTNDMNTL
+13 YKTTDMNTL
-22 ELKSIAEL
+22 ELKSVAEL

-39 YQRGYRWTRQQ
+39 YQRGYRWTRRQ

-62 QKDNAGIYCLQPL
+62 QKENAGIYCLQPL
-75 VVVPRPSDEQPLD
+75 VVIKKSSEEQLLD
-88 KVHAAKVNEQWEVV
+88 RVHAAKDLDEVKRILNGQWEVV

-115 EVLGQSRFYDIT
+115 EVLNCPCYDIT
-127 YQTRKNSAEFLNNIT
+127 YQTRENSAEFLNTIT
-142 AAEAKTNAETNIDFH
+142 TKGEKDAKTNIDFYR
-157 HICQAVKV
+157 IYEAYKK
-165 ICEWLLKTITGLEAV
+165 IDEWL
-180 SAKNVGA
+180 
-187 NINSCQTVDVI
+187 
-198 RKWLEESKKLEELK
+198 
-212 KETVEHFQK
+212 KEIDGKQKERFQN
-221 VLLNRVKFIWYETE
+221 VLLNQVKFIWYETQE
-235 EDPKEVFARL
+235 NPKEVFTRL

-264 KSNFDSSD
+264 KSNFDRRD

-299 WLFLNVPGDERPTRI
+299 WLFLNAPGDERPTRI

-354 KKISLAQAVRTI
+354 KEISLAQAVRTI

-373 FHTLQEWFDDME
+373 FQTLQEWFDDME
-385 LYHYIGYLICMG
+385 LYHYVGYLICMG
-397 RRVDEIYKQWMTN
+397 RNIDEIYEHWNDSDNK
-410 SAKSKFKEY
+410 AGFIEKY
-419 LISTIKGIIP
+419 LTEEIKKTIP
-429 YKKSEEIEN
+429 YKDIEN

-443 DREGSQ
+443 KQEGSQ
-449 IKGGSKTNCRPIL
+449 FKGGSKTNCRPIL

-473 NRILSTNAKYKNG
+473 NRILSANAKYKNG

-497 SEGWDVEHIDSNTE
+497 LEGWDVEHIDSNTE
-511 NGLNNIQSQREWL
+511 NGLDNIQSQREWL

-531 QDKTLRDQI
+531 QDKAYQTLRDQI
-540 QKFFKQYA
+540 QEFFRPRKVD
-548 GKAYEQSE
+548 EQSE
-556 DSAKQTARDE
+556 DSAKQTERDKQL
-566 AFTELKHQIED
+566 AELRRQIEGISD
-577 VGGNNR
+577 NNR
-583 LSQNEKNKIWNFTL
+583 LSQIEKNKIWNFTL

-630 TIDENRLIKES
+630 TIDENGQIVLGSAEN
-641 SPTENGSS
+641 SPSA
-649 SFIPPCTKYVFL
+649 FIPPCTRYVFL

-666 VSFDPNAWTQAD
+666 ASFDPNVWTRNDAD
-678 ANAYKDNIIE
+678 AYKNNIIE

>member
-1 MITFNFI
+1 
-8 TQNSD
+8 
-13 YKTNDMNTL
+13 MNTL

-39 YQRGYRWTRQQ
+39 YQRGYRWTRRQ
-50 VEDLLNDIFEFS
+50 VEDLLNDIYEFS

-75 VVVPRPSDEQPLD
+75 VVIKRSSEEQLLD
-88 KVHAAKVNEQWEVV
+88 RVHAAKDLDEVKRILNGQWEVV

-115 EVLGQSRFYDIT
+115 EVLNCPCYDIT
-127 YQTRKNSAEFLNNIT
+127 YQTRENSAEFLNTIT
-142 AAEAKTNAETNIDFH
+142 TKGEKDAKTNIDFYR
-157 HICQAVKV
+157 IYEAYKK
-165 ICEWLLKTITGLEAV
+165 IDEWL
-180 SAKNVGA
+180 
-187 NINSCQTVDVI
+187 
-198 RKWLEESKKLEELK
+198 
-212 KETVEHFQK
+212 KEIDGKQKERFQN

-235 EDPKEVFARL
+235 EVPKEVFARL

-264 KSNFDSSD
+264 KSNFGSSD

-299 WLFLNVPGDERPTRI
+299 WLFLNAPGDERPTRI

-354 KKISLAQAVRTI
+354 KEISLAQAVRTI

-373 FHTLQEWFDDME
+373 FQTLQEWFDDME
-385 LYHYIGYLICMG
+385 LYHYVGYLICMG
-397 RRVDEIYKQWMTN
+397 RNIDEIYEHWITTKPD
-410 SAKSKFKEY
+410 FKEY
-419 LISTIKGIIP
+419 LMSVIKDIIP
-429 YKKSEEIEN
+429 CKEIKDIEN

-443 DREGSQ
+443 KQEGSQ
-449 IKGGSKTNCRPIL
+449 FKGGSKTNCRPIL

-473 NRILSTNAKYKNG
+473 NRILSANAKYKNG

-497 SEGWDVEHIDSNTE
+497 LEGWDVEHIDSNTE
-511 NGLNNIQSQREWL
+511 NGLDNIPSQREWL

-531 QDKTLRDQI
+531 QDEAYQTLRDQI
-540 QKFFKQYA
+540 QEFFT
-548 GKAYEQSE
+548 GKTSEQSE
-556 DSAKQTARDE
+556 DSDKQTKRDE

-577 VGGNNR
+577 VGGNDR

-615 RVIIGKDQGKKFNPL
+615 KVIIGKDQGKKFNPS
-630 TIDENRLIKES
+630 TIDENGQIVLGSAEN
-641 SPTENGSS
+641 SPSA
-649 SFIPPCTKYVFL
+649 FIPPCTRYVFL

-666 VSFDPNAWTQAD
+666 ASFDPNVWTRND
-678 ANAYKDNIIE
+678 AEAYKDNIIE
-688 VLKDFLS
+688 VLKNFLS

>member
-1 MITFNFI
+1 MRIFNFN
-8 TQNSD
+8 QNSD
-13 YKTNDMNTL
+13 YKTTGMNTL
-22 ELKSIAEL
+22 ELKSVAES

-39 YQRGYRWTRQQ
+39 YQRGYRWTRRQ

-62 QKDNAGIYCLQPL
+62 QKENAGIYCLQPL
-75 VVVPRPSDEQPLD
+75 VVIKRSSEEQLLD
-88 KVHAAKVNEQWEVV
+88 RVHAAKDLDEVKRILNGQWEVV

-115 EVLGQSRFYDIT
+115 EVLRHHRFYEIT
-127 YQTRKNSAEFLNNIT
+127 YQTREDSAEFLNGIT
-142 AAEAKTNAETNIDFH
+142 TTEAEKEAEKNIDFY
-157 HICQAVKV
+157 HIYEAYKK
-165 ICEWLLKTITGLEAV
+165 IDEWL
-180 SAKNVGA
+180 
-187 NINSCQTVDVI
+187 
-198 RKWLEESKKLEELK
+198 
-212 KETVEHFQK
+212 KEIDGKQKERFQN
-221 VLLNRVKFIWYETE
+221 VLLHRVKFIWYETK
-235 EDPKEVFARL
+235 EDPKEVFTRL

-264 KSNFDSSD
+264 KSNFGSSD

-299 WLFLNVPGDERPTRI
+299 WLFLNAPGDERPTRI

-354 KKISLAQAVRTI
+354 KEISLAQAVRTI

-373 FHTLQEWFDDME
+373 FQTLQEWFDDME
-385 LYHYIGYLICMG
+385 LYHYVGYLICMG
-397 RRVDEIYKQWMTN
+397 RNIDEIYEHWNDSDNK
-410 SAKSKFKEY
+410 AGFIEKY
-419 LISTIKGIIP
+419 LTEEIKKTIP
-429 YKKSEEIEN
+429 YKDIEN

-443 DREGSQ
+443 KQEGSQ
-449 IKGGSKTNCRPIL
+449 FKGGSKTNCRPIL

-473 NRILSTNAKYKNG
+473 NRILSANAKYKNG

-497 SEGWDVEHIDSNTE
+497 LEGWDVEHIDSNTE
-511 NGLNNIQSQREWL
+511 NGLDNIPSQREWL

-531 QDKTLRDQI
+531 QDKTLRGQI

-548 GKAYEQSE
+548 GKASEQSE

-577 VGGNNR
+577 VGGNDR

-615 RVIIGKDQGKKFNPL
+615 RVIIGKDQGKKFNSS
-630 TIDENRLIKES
+630 TIDENGQIVLGSAEN
-641 SPTENGSS
+641 SPSA
-649 SFIPPCTKYVFL
+649 FIPPCTRYVFL

-666 VSFDPNAWTQAD
+666 ASFDPNVWTRND
-678 ANAYKDNIIE
+678 AEAYKDNIIE
-688 VLKDFLS
+688 VLKNFLS

>member
-1 MITFNFI
+1 MKIFNFTI
-8 TQNSD
+8 QNSD
-13 YKTNDMNTL
+13 YKTTDMNTL
-22 ELKSIAEL
+22 ELKSVAEL

-39 YQRGYRWTRQQ
+39 YQRGYRWTRRQ

-75 VVVPRPSDEQPLD
+75 VVIKRSSEEQLLD
-88 KVHAAKVNEQWEVV
+88 RVHAAKDLDEVKRILNGQWEVV

-115 EVLGQSRFYDIT
+115 EVLNCPCYDIT
-127 YQTRKNSAEFLNNIT
+127 YQTRENSAEFLNTIT
-142 AAEAKTNAETNIDFH
+142 TKGEKDAKTNIDFYR
-157 HICQAVKV
+157 IYEAYKK
-165 ICEWLLKTITGLEAV
+165 IDEWL
-180 SAKNVGA
+180 
-187 NINSCQTVDVI
+187 
-198 RKWLEESKKLEELK
+198 
-212 KETVEHFQK
+212 KEIDGKQKERFQN
-221 VLLNRVKFIWYETE
+221 VLLNQVKFIWYETQE
-235 EDPKEVFARL
+235 NPKEVFTRL

-264 KSNFDSSD
+264 KSNFDRRD

-299 WLFLNVPGDERPTRI
+299 WLFLNAPGDERPTRI

-320 ICRCDMLGCKDEKD
+320 ICRCDLLRCRDEKD

-341 FRYFYHYLAVQKQ
+341 FRYFYHYLDVQKRNGT
-354 KKISLAQAVRTI
+354 SLAQAVRTI

-373 FHTLQEWFDDME
+373 FQTLQEWFDDME
-385 LYHYIGYLICMG
+385 LYHYVGYLICMG
-397 RRVDEIYKQWMTN
+397 RNIDEIYEHWNDSDNK
-410 SAKSKFKEY
+410 AGFIEKY
-419 LISTIKGIIP
+419 LTEEIKKTIP
-429 YKKSEEIEN
+429 YKDIEN

-443 DREGSQ
+443 KQEGSQ
-449 IKGGSKTNCRPIL
+449 FKGGSKTNCRPIL

-473 NRILSTNAKYKNG
+473 NRILSANAKYKNG

-497 SEGWDVEHIDSNTE
+497 LEGWDVEHIDSNTE
-511 NGLNNIQSQREWL
+511 NGLDNIQSQREWL

-577 VGGNNR
+577 VGGNDR

-615 RVIIGKDQGKKFNPL
+615 KVIIGKDQGKKFNSS
-630 TIDENRLIKES
+630 TIDENGQIVLGSAEN
-641 SPTENGSS
+641 SPSA
-649 SFIPPCTKYVFL
+649 FIPPCTRYVFL

-666 VSFDPNAWTQAD
+666 ASFDPNVWTRND
-678 ANAYKDNIIE
+678 AEAYKDNIIE
-688 VLKDFLS
+688 VLKNFLS

>member
-1 MITFNFI
+1 MSNRII
-8 TQNSD
+8 
-13 YKTNDMNTL
+13 KTTSMNTL

-39 YQRGYRWTRQQ
+39 YQRGYRWTRRQ
-50 VEDLLNDIFEFS
+50 VEDLLNDIYEFS

-75 VVVPRPSDEQPLD
+75 VVIKRSSEEQLLD
-88 KVHAAKVNEQWEVV
+88 RVHAAKDLDEVKRILNGQWEVV

-115 EVLGQSRFYDIT
+115 EVLNCPCYDIT
-127 YQTRKNSAEFLNNIT
+127 YQTRENSAEFLNTIT
-142 AAEAKTNAETNIDFH
+142 TKGEKDAKTNIDFYR
-157 HICQAVKV
+157 IYEAYRK
-165 ICEWLLKTITGLEAV
+165 IDEWL
-180 SAKNVGA
+180 
-187 NINSCQTVDVI
+187 
-198 RKWLEESKKLEELK
+198 
-212 KETVEHFQK
+212 KEIDGKQKERFQN
-221 VLLNRVKFIWYETE
+221 VLLNQVKFIWYETQE
-235 EDPKEVFARL
+235 NPKEVFTRL

-264 KSNFDSSD
+264 KSNFDSRD

-299 WLFLNVPGDERPTRI
+299 WLFLNAPGDERPTRI
-314 DYVFDM
+314 DYIFDM
-320 ICRCDMLGCKDEKD
+320 ICRCDLLGCKDEKD

-341 FRYFYHYLAVQKQ
+341 FRYFYHYLDVQKRNGT
-354 KKISLAQAVRTI
+354 SLAQAVRTI

-373 FHTLQEWFDDME
+373 FQTLQEWFDDME
-385 LYHYIGYLICMG
+385 LYHYVGYLICMG
-397 RRVDEIYKQWMTN
+397 RNIDEIYEHWNDSDNK
-410 SAKSKFKEY
+410 AGFIEKY
-419 LISTIKGIIP
+419 LTEEIKKTIP
-429 YKKSEEIEN
+429 YKDIEN

-443 DREGSQ
+443 KQEGSQ
-449 IKGGSKTNCRPIL
+449 FKGGSKTNCRPIL

-473 NRILSTNAKYKNG
+473 NRILSANAKYKNG

-497 SEGWDVEHIDSNTE
+497 LEGWDVEHIDSNTE
-511 NGLNNIQSQREWL
+511 NGLDNIQSQREWL

-548 GKAYEQSE
+548 GKAYDQSE

-577 VGGNNR
+577 VGGNDR

-615 RVIIGKDQGKKFNPL
+615 RVIIGKDQGKKFNSS
-630 TIDENRLIKES
+630 TIDENGQIVLGSAEN
-641 SPTENGSS
+641 SPSA
-649 SFIPPCTKYVFL
+649 FIPPCTRYVFL

-666 VSFDPNAWTQAD
+666 ASFDPNVWTRND
-678 ANAYKDNIIE
+678 AEAYKDNIIE
-688 VLKDFLS
+688 VLKNFLS

>member
-1 MITFNFI
+1 
-8 TQNSD
+8 
-13 YKTNDMNTL
+13 MNTL

-39 YQRGYRWTRQQ
+39 YQRGYRWTRRQ
-50 VEDLLNDIFEFS
+50 VEDLLNDIYEFS
-62 QKDNAGIYCLQPL
+62 QKENAGIYCLQPL
-75 VVVPRPSDEQPLD
+75 VVIKRSSEEQLLD
-88 KVHAAKVNEQWEVV
+88 RVHAAKDLDEVKRILNGQWEVV

-115 EVLGQSRFYDIT
+115 EVLNCPCYDIT
-127 YQTRKNSAEFLNNIT
+127 YQTRENSAEFLNTIT
-142 AAEAKTNAETNIDFH
+142 TKGEKDAKTNIDFYR
-157 HICQAVKV
+157 IYEAYKK
-165 ICEWLLKTITGLEAV
+165 IDEWL
-180 SAKNVGA
+180 
-187 NINSCQTVDVI
+187 
-198 RKWLEESKKLEELK
+198 
-212 KETVEHFQK
+212 KEIDGKQKERFQN

-235 EDPKEVFARL
+235 EVPKEVFARL

-264 KSNFDSSD
+264 KSNFGSSD

-299 WLFLNVPGDERPTRI
+299 WLFLNAPGDERPTRI

-354 KKISLAQAVRTI
+354 KEISLAQAVRTI

-373 FHTLQEWFDDME
+373 FQTLQEWFDDME
-385 LYHYIGYLICMG
+385 LYHYVGYLICMG
-397 RRVDEIYKQWMTN
+397 RNIDEIYEHWITTKPD
-410 SAKSKFKEY
+410 FKEY
-419 LISTIKGIIP
+419 LMSVIKDIIP
-429 YKKSEEIEN
+429 CKEIKDIEN

-443 DREGSQ
+443 KQEGSQ
-449 IKGGSKTNCRPIL
+449 FKGGSKTNCRPIL

-473 NRILSTNAKYKNG
+473 NRILSANAKYKNG

-497 SEGWDVEHIDSNTE
+497 LEGWDVEHIDSNTE
-511 NGLNNIQSQREWL
+511 NGLDNIPSQREWL

-531 QDKTLRDQI
+531 QDEAYQTLRDQI
-540 QKFFKQYA
+540 QEFFT
-548 GKAYEQSE
+548 GKTSEQSE
-556 DSAKQTARDE
+556 DSDKQTKRDE

-577 VGGNNR
+577 VGGNDR

-615 RVIIGKDQGKKFNPL
+615 KVIIGKDQGKKFNPS
-630 TIDENRLIKES
+630 TIDENGQIVLGSAEN
-641 SPTENGSS
+641 SPSA
-649 SFIPPCTKYVFL
+649 FIPPCTRYVFL

-666 VSFDPNAWTQAD
+666 ASFDPNVWTRND
-678 ANAYKDNIIE
+678 AEAYKDNIIE
-688 VLKDFLS
+688 VLKNFLS

>member
-1 MITFNFI
+1 MKIFNFTI
-8 TQNSD
+8 QNSD
-13 YKTNDMNTL
+13 YKTTDMNTL
-22 ELKSIAEL
+22 ELKSVAEL

-39 YQRGYRWTRQQ
+39 YQRGYRWTRRQ

-75 VVVPRPSDEQPLD
+75 VVIKRSSEEQLLD
-88 KVHAAKVNEQWEVV
+88 RVHAAKDLDEVKRILNGQWEVV

-115 EVLGQSRFYDIT
+115 EVLRHHRFYEIT
-127 YQTRKNSAEFLNNIT
+127 YQTREDSAEFLNGIT
-142 AAEAKTNAETNIDFH
+142 TTEAEKEAEKNIDFY
-157 HICQAVKV
+157 HIYETVKV
-165 ICEWLLKTITGLEAV
+165 IDEWLKTKIDE
-180 SAKNVGA
+180 
-187 NINSCQTVDVI
+187 
-198 RKWLEESKKLEELK
+198 KKK
-212 KETVEHFQK
+212 HFQN

-235 EDPKEVFARL
+235 EVPKEVFARL

-264 KSNFDSSD
+264 KSNFGSSD

-299 WLFLNVPGDERPTRI
+299 WLFLNAPGDERPTRI

-354 KKISLAQAVRTI
+354 KEISLAQAVRTI

-373 FHTLQEWFDDME
+373 FQTLQEWFDDME
-385 LYHYIGYLICMG
+385 LYHYVGYLICMG
-397 RRVDEIYKQWMTN
+397 RNIDEIYEHWITTKPD
-410 SAKSKFKEY
+410 FKEY
-419 LISTIKGIIP
+419 LMSVIKDIIP
-429 YKKSEEIEN
+429 CKEIKDIEN

-443 DREGSQ
+443 KQEDSQ
-449 IKGGSKTNCRPIL
+449 FKGGSKTNCRPIL

-473 NRILSTNAKYKNG
+473 NRILSANAKYKNG

-497 SEGWDVEHIDSNTE
+497 LEGWDVEHIDSNTE
-511 NGLNNIQSQREWL
+511 NGLDNIQSQREWL

-577 VGGNNR
+577 VGGNDR

-615 RVIIGKDQGKKFNPL
+615 KVIIGKDQGKKFNPS
-630 TIDENRLIKES
+630 TIDENGQIVLGSAEN
-641 SPTENGSS
+641 SPSA
-649 SFIPPCTKYVFL
+649 FIPPCTRYVFL

-666 VSFDPNAWTQAD
+666 ASFDPNVWTRND
-678 ANAYKDNIIE
+678 AEAYKDNIIE
-688 VLKDFLS
+688 ALKNFLS

>member
-1 MITFNFI
+1 
-8 TQNSD
+8 
-13 YKTNDMNTL
+13 MNTL
-22 ELKSIAEL
+22 ELKSVADL
-30 QNLAFYIPD
+30 QKLAFYIPD
-39 YQRGYRWTRQQ
+39 YQRGYRWTQRQ

-75 VVVPRPSDEQPLD
+75 VVVPRSSDEQPLD
-88 KVHAAKVNEQWEVV
+88 KVHAAKDLDEVKRIVNGQWEVV

-115 EVLGQSRFYDIT
+115 EELGLPRLYDIE
-127 YQTRKNSAEFLNNIT
+127 YETRGNSADFLNAVT
-142 AAEAKTNAETNIDFH
+142 TAEAEEKAKTNIDFY
-157 HICQAVKV
+157 HIYEAVRV
-165 ICEWLLKTITGLEAV
+165 IGEWL
-180 SAKNVGA
+180 
-187 NINSCQTVDVI
+187 
-198 RKWLEESKKLEELK
+198 KKLK
-212 KETVEHFQK
+212 KETVEHFLN
-221 VLLNRVKFIWYETE
+221 VLHKQVKFIWYETE

-245 NIGKIS
+245 NIGRIS

-299 WLFLNVPGDERPTRI
+299 WLFLNAPGDERPTRI

-320 ICRCDMLGCKDEKD
+320 ICRCDLLGCKDEKEID
-334 TSDEFRT
+334 ATDDFRT

-354 KKISLAQAVRTI
+354 NKISLAQAVRTI
-366 WEKVREI
+366 WENVREI

-385 LYHYIGYLICMG
+385 LYHYIGYLIYMG
-397 RRVDEIYKQWMTN
+397 RKVDEIYKQWN
-410 SAKSKFKEY
+410 VSDGKFEFIEKYLKEE
-419 LISTIKGIIP
+419 IKRTIP
-429 YKKSEEIEN
+429 YKDIEN

-443 DREGSQ
+443 DPENSAQ

-473 NRILSTNAKYKNG
+473 NRILDANAKYKNG
-486 VFYKFPFHLYK
+486 IFYKFPFHLYK
-497 SEGWDVEHIDSNTE
+497 LEGWDVEHIDSNTE
-511 NGLNNIQSQREWL
+511 NGLNDILSQREWL

-531 QDKTLRDQI
+531 QEGSYPELRDNI
-540 QKFFKQYA
+540 KKFFKQHP
-548 GKAYEQSE
+548 GKVYEQNE

-577 VGGNNR
+577 VGGNDR

-615 RVIIGKDQGKKFNPL
+615 RVIIGKDQGKRFSLP
-630 TIDENRLIKES
+630 TIDENEEIVLGS
-641 SPTENGSS
+641 AENGSS
-649 SFIPPCTKYVFL
+649 SFIPPCTRYVFL

-666 VSFDPNAWTQAD
+666 ASFDPNAWTKDD
-678 ANAYKDNIIE
+678 AETYKNNIKE